1 MSEDLTFIFK
11 NPFELFMILFLVL
24 AGIHYKNI
32 NNLDD
37 LTKAYAEITAVS
49 GGFTT
54 YQYNA
59 FLNDLESIGFDKEHT
74 IIIVQAT
81 SPSGDNISSKVMN
94 VTPQTQNPYPDNPV
108 YVPRGSKIELIVT
121 SSRKSL
127 LNSIYKW
134 VNIQSNISLG
144 SSRRVYMSER
154 VE

>member
-11 NPFELFMILFLVL
+11 HPFELFMIIFLVL
-24 AGIHYKNI
+24 TGVHYKNI
-32 NNLDD
+32 NSLDD

-59 FLNDLESIGFDKEHT
+59 FLSDLESIGFDKEHT
-74 IIIVQAT
+74 IIIVKAT

-94 VTPQTQNPYPDNPV
+94 VTPQTQNPYPANPV

-127 LNSIYKW
+127 LNSIYKC